1 MATPVEEVG
10 SEYTVKSA
18 LDESMYTYWLFDN

>member
-10 SEYTVKSA
+10 SEYAVKSVVG
-18 LDESMYTYWLFDN
+18 ESMYMYWLFDN